1 MWTVNQPAA
10 KNAGLSDDVIAA
22 IREYRAPNGLEPKD
36 AAIVQF
42 MIELLRQH
50 RISDATFEAVRA
62 IVGDAGVVDMLAV
75 TGYYHT
81 LAHALNALDVDL
93 PVGTTS
99 ALTY

>member
-1 MWTVNQPAA
+1 M
-10 KNAGLSDDVIAA
+10 IAA
-22 IREYRAPNGLEPKD
+22 IREYRAPNGMDTKD

-50 RISDATFEAVRA
+50 RISDATFEAVRT
-62 IVGDAGVVDMLAV
+62 IVGDSGVVDMLAV
-75 TGYYHT
+75 TGYYHS

-93 PVGTTS
+93 PEGTSS